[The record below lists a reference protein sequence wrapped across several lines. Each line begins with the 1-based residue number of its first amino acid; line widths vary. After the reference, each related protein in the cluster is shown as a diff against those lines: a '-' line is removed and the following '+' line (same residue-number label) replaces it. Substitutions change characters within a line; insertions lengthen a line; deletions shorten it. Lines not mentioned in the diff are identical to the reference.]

1 MMKFFFFFLFQD
13 LRIMVEEYGPVESV
27 TIIKNHQTNQSKGCG
42 FVKFIYREDAIE
54 AFVGLKTRQ
63 RKWVVEW
70 ATSTN
75 DPDLLGVDKLNIFVG
90 GLNPYLIGK
99 EVLEEKFMQYGEIE
113 SLTLI
118 NKFIDQPVNEDDENS
133 HQRSAFAFIRYRDE
147 SHSATAIEKE
157 NGAEWLDRRIRVQYC
172 ESQEMKNKR
181 RANKFMQFQYSSPYY
196 SGVQVPLPMMYM
208 GGMPVSYIP
217 PNYAKAYPDH
227 PQAPAYGSF
236 NFPMYYNNAP
246 WLYAP
251 QPPLYP
257 EMIPP
262 DGSYS
267 PPMDVNNALTH
278 LSMVELTLTN

>member
-1 MMKFFFFFLFQD
+1 
-13 LRIMVEEYGPVESV
+13 MVEEYGPVESV

-75 DPDLLGVDKLNIFVG
+75 DPDLLGVDKLNIFIG
-90 GLNPYLIGK
+90 GLNPHLIGK
-99 EVLEEKFMQYGEIE
+99 QVLEEKFMQYGEIE

-118 NKFIDQPVNEDDENS
+118 NKFIDQPFGETDENPS

-147 SHSATAIEKE
+147 AHSATAIEKE
-157 NGAEWLDRRIRVQYC
+157 NGTEWLDRRIRVQYC

-181 RANKFMQFQYSSPYY
+181 RANKYMQLQYTAPYY
-196 SGVQVPLPMMYM
+196 TGMQLPLPMMYM
-208 GGMPVSYIP
+208 GGMPMSYLP
-217 PNYAKAYPDH
+217 PNNFPKAY
-227 PQAPAYGSF
+227 APAEVQNAPYTPF
-236 NFPMYYNNAP
+236 NFPMYYNTAP

-251 QPPLYP
+251 QPQLINPEFGSPL
-257 EMIPP
+257 P

-267 PPMDVNNALTH
+267 PPPMDVNNALNH
-278 LSMVELTLTN
+278 LSMELTLTN